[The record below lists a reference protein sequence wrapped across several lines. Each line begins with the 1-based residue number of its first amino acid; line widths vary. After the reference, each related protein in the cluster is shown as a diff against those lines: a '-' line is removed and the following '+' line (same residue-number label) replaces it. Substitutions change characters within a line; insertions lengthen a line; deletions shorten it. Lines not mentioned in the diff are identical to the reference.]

1 MPGAFEDRFKFTWRA
16 EDFWKKHLDH
26 YDDFYRQIA
35 PAPWYGSTFI
45 SRPYI
50 DFLDKTNAESQFE
63 KLKRLWENKNLLIV
77 EGATSRSG
85 VGNDLFDQALSIKRI
100 VCSSHC
106 AYKDVDAIES
116 TIRKYADNHL
126 ILIMLGP
133 TAKVLVANLAKD
145 GYQALDIGHIDS
157 EYEWLKMGATTKVK
171 LKHKHTAEYNFDQD
185 IEFIEDETYTKQ
197 IVADLSRLPVE

>member
-1 MPGAFEDRFKFTWRA
+1 MM
-16 EDFWKKHLDH
+16 
-26 YDDFYRQIA
+26 I
-35 PAPWYGSTFI
+35 FI
-45 SRPYI
+45 VKLHRHHGMVQPLSHVLI
-50 DFLDKTNAESQFE
+50 LIFLDKTNAESQFE

-126 ILIMLGP
+126 ILIML
-133 TAKVLVANLAKD
+133 A
-145 GYQALDIGHIDS
+145 QR
-157 EYEWLKMGATTKVK
+157 LK
-171 LKHKHTAEYNFDQD
+171 Y
-185 IEFIEDETYTKQ
+185 
-197 IVADLSRLPVE
+197 